1 MISSNNLRIAKVY
14 LSSKIIRSVLASLSV
29 TFGVS
34 IFIFINS
41 VISGANNFFERQAL
55 TVTPHVKIF
64 NETSS
69 VSNFE
74 LKPGN
79 PIINILNVDDCKKKT
94 KINNPSKLVRQLEL
108 NSVVEYVVP
117 QVSSNII
124 YTSRNAEIAGY
135 IVGVDIEKENRMFNV
150 NSILLSGSIYEMKKN
165 PNGILIGSGISK
177 RLNLKVG
184 DNLKVSLSGKLPKLM
199 KVAGVFE
206 TLITAEDNTK
216 SYTNL
221 QTVQELMERDKNY
234 VTQIKVNF
242 FDIDQAQL
250 YSQRIL
256 TSTGYKT
263 EDWKTSNK
271 DLFTRL
277 KVQKLIGNFV
287 AVSILI
293 VAGFGIYNIL
303 NMLIFEKIKDIA
315 ILKVIGYTSIDIRE
329 IFLLQSLFIGV
340 IGATGGIF
348 LAYIF
353 SYLVSLIPVH
363 LGYLNHLPMDYSV
376 SFYIYGFVFGILT
389 AIAGTILPARFAGRI
404 DPEKII
410 RN

>member
-1 MISSNNLRIAKVY
+1 
-14 LSSKIIRSVLASLSV
+14 
-29 TFGVS
+29 
-34 IFIFINS
+34 
-41 VISGANNFFERQAL
+41 
-55 TVTPHVKIF
+55 
-64 NETSS
+64 
-69 VSNFE
+69 
-74 LKPGN
+74 
-79 PIINILNVDDCKKKT
+79 
-94 KINNPSKLVRQLEL
+94 
-108 NSVVEYVVP
+108 
-117 QVSSNII
+117 
-124 YTSRNAEIAGY
+124 
-135 IVGVDIEKENRMFNV
+135 
-150 NSILLSGSIYEMKKN
+150 
-165 PNGILIGSGISK
+165 
-177 RLNLKVG
+177 
-184 DNLKVSLSGKLPKLM
+184 
-199 KVAGVFE
+199 
-206 TLITAEDNTK
+206 
-216 SYTNL
+216 
-221 QTVQELMERDKNY
+221 
-234 VTQIKVNF
+234 
-242 FDIDQAQL
+242 
-250 YSQRIL
+250 
-256 TSTGYKT
+256 
-263 EDWKTSNK
+263 
-271 DLFTRL
+271 
-277 KVQKLIGNFV
+277 VQKLIGNFV